1 MNTKEKVVISGVIL
15 GKVPSKSNSYKV
27 VTIKGHGS
35 ISKSEEMKSY
45 ESGFYLQCRHR
56 GVNIK
61 GFFSIKIDVFFP
73 SQRQDLDGSLK
84 AILDC
89 FQKCEV
95 IKNDRSCVDI
105 HARKFIDKENPRIE
119 YLIEEL

>member
-1 MNTKEKVVISGVIL
+1 MKEKAVISGVIL

-35 ISKSEEMKSY
+35 IAKTEEMKAY
-45 ESGFYLQCRHR
+45 ERSFYLQCKHR
-56 GVNIK
+56 GAKIS
-61 GFFSIKIDVFFP
+61 GMFSIKLNVFFP